1 MSFSCRIRQCFCS
14 STIRFEHVFFINKQ
28 FNKFAHVQMLSRMSS
43 LSGRIILELSPFV
56 FSLLV
61 YSKSSTCYLLFVCN
75 TSDQGI
81 TVRVID
87 GYRHHEPFLGY
98 INDCRPIGGG
108 GRKVRT
114 DIMNW
119 LVIPRPWVGVWVA
132 WPMTQTHISGV
143 RLVVWSDWP

>member
-108 GRKVRT
+108 EESENRHNELTGY
-114 DIMNW
+114 
-119 LVIPRPWVGVWVA
+119 
-132 WPMTQTHISGV
+132 TQTLSWCLGSMTHDSN
-143 RLVVWSDWP
+143 PY